1 MKLVCNNPQIDSI
14 SYIFTINAS
23 ISGRK
28 SKGVNTFM
36 IAQIVPKKQGQK
48 KELVVT
54 PELVSTMSSYV
65 PQFIIKDVQHSPKPR
80 IDPAIAQFPS
90 CILFI
95 DVSGMHCWLLFVWL
109 FVWLLFVCLFV
120 VVRVEN
126 LHNPLIVVTTIL
138 FVL

>member
-95 DVSGMHCWLLFVWL
+95 DVSGMYIIIIV
-109 FVWLLFVCLFV
+109 VCLFV
-120 VVRVEN
+120 VVVC
-126 LHNPLIVVTTIL
+126 LLLL
-138 FVL
+138 FVCCCCSC

>member
-95 DVSGMHCWLLFVWL
+95 DVSGMHCWLLFVC
-109 FVWLLFVCLFV
+109 LFVCCLLFV

-126 LHNPLIVVTTIL
+126 FHNPLIVVTTIL